1 MTIMEAINRIDAVK
15 PNTYPQGEK
24 IRWLNALDGMVKS
37 KVIDTHEG
45 ASAVEF
51 DGYTEDTNLSTSLLV
66 PAPYDEMY
74 LFWLESKIDY
84 LNGETG
90 RYNNSI
96 SMFNNAYDEYA
107 RYYNRTH
114 MPIGKKMTFIREP
127 GKTPKWQAANGLV
140 KVTIEEV

>member
-15 PNTYPQGEK
+15 PNSYPQGVK
-24 IRWLNALDGMVKS
+24 MLWLSEIDGVVKQ
-37 KVIDTHEG
+37 KVVDTHEG
-45 ASAVEF
+45 AESVVF
-51 DGYTEDTNLSTSLLV
+51 DGYTEDTPLATELLV
-66 PAPYDEMY
+66 PAPYDVMY

-84 LNGETG
+84 ANGEMG

-114 MPIGKKMTFIREP
+114 MPLGNAFKFF
-127 GKTPKWQAANGLV
+127 GTPDTPEWQAANGV
-140 KVTIEEV
+140 AKVTLEEA